1 MCERLWRYKHIAM
14 NNLDFDN
21 VKLEQLKKEASLPQ
35 AVEDQV
41 EETWLVNSG
50 DQTVGVGLFLP
61 GSDKCVMAIVGKSDH
76 KVVLGSYGT
85 SDDHAKL
92 IAHALEIS
100 FQGYLRSVVGDT
112 VLGDPPIDEILD
124 E

>member
-1 MCERLWRYKHIAM
+1 M

-21 VKLEQLKKEASLPQ
+21 VKLDLLKREISLPK
-35 AVEDQV
+35 AVEGQV
-41 EETWLVNSG
+41 EETWLVNYG
-50 DQTVGVGLFLP
+50 DETVGVGLFLP
-61 GSDKCVMAIVGKSDH
+61 DSDKCVMAIIGNSDDD

-92 IAHALEIS
+92 ISHALEIS
-100 FQGYLRSVVGDT
+100 FQGYLRSVRGDT
-112 VLGDPPIDEILD
+112 ILGDPPIDEMLD

>member
-1 MCERLWRYKHIAM
+1 M

-21 VKLEQLKKEASLPQ
+21 VKLEQLKKETSLPQ

-76 KVVLGSYGT
+76 NKVVLGSYGT

-100 FQGYLRSVVGDT
+100 FQGYLRSVVGDA

>member
-1 MCERLWRYKHIAM
+1 M

-21 VKLEQLKKEASLPQ
+21 VKLEQLKKESDLPK
-35 AVEDQV
+35 AVEGQV
-41 EETWLVNSG
+41 EETWLVNYN
-50 DQTVGVGLFLP
+50 DETIGVGLFLP
-61 GSDKCVMAIVGKSDH
+61 DSDKCVMAIIGNSDDD

-92 IAHALEIS
+92 ISHALEIS
-100 FQGYLRSVVGDT
+100 FQGYLRSVRGDT
-112 VLGDPPIDEILD
+112 VLGDPPIDEMLD